1 MHDMP
6 DRPMICPECG
16 ATMNQ
21 HGEKLVYTG
30 ETRGPGVDPV
40 LGGVMEEMHACP
52 RCGFVAS
59 RRAD

>member
-1 MHDMP
+1 MP
-6 DRPMICPECG
+6 ERPMICPWCG
-16 ATMNQ
+16 ATMNH

-52 RCGFVAS
+52 NCGHVAS
-59 RRAD
+59 RRAG

>member
-1 MHDMP
+1 MP
-6 DRPMICPECG
+6 EGPMICPKCG

-30 ETRGPGVDPV
+30 ETRGAGAGVDPV

-52 RCGFVAS
+52 RCGYVAS
-59 RRAD
+59 RGAG